1 MSKKI
6 TIIVPCYNAEDY
18 IEKCV
23 TSALD
28 QDYDNCEVIVVD
40 NDSADDSLEIVEELY
55 NKRPEFILDTV
66 ANIYPFS
73 WQEPVE
79 KALSMFT
86 GDYVTILGADD
97 YLAPDY
103 VSNIV
108 NFLESSE
115 EEILCF
121 QSSIRSINKQGEEQ
135 GGDLSN
141 TYNNIEDLKNN
152 LLEKCVVTTPSV
164 VYSRKLY
171 DRGLIKWDSEN
182 YLGASDYELYFNLV
196 DNDVYIHPNENWLG
210 YFYRWHENQATWGM
224 QKQTVNYDFMLQNK
238 WRTKWGL

>member
-1 MSKKI
+1 MH
-6 TIIVPCYNAEDY
+6 
-18 IEKCV
+18 
-23 TSALD
+23 LD
-28 QDYDNCEVIVVD
+28 
-40 NDSADDSLEIVEELY
+40 
-55 NKRPEFILDTV
+55 
-66 ANIYPFS
+66 
-73 WQEPVE
+73 
-79 KALSMFT
+79 
-86 GDYVTILGADD
+86 
-97 YLAPDY
+97 
-103 VSNIV
+103 
-108 NFLESSE
+108 NFLFPSHD
-115 EEILCF
+115 
-121 QSSIRSINKQGEEQ
+121 R
-135 GGDLSN
+135 GGLSN